1 MEDIRFERHFRTPYS
16 ESYYIMQG
24 ASLQTNNRIG
34 TIDIHFTT
42 TAVHGTLILERELD
56 ESDLTKL
63 IEQIDEDL
71 VLSADMP
78 RDDFLVSVYIGKD
91 VGFYS
96 DEYFADENSA
106 DDEFGAD
113 DDEALRDLVVGIALR
128 HQFQDFAFS
137 FSQIRVTIFLFT
149 GIHALQVISHHDRL
163 RRRREVEIPVIH
175 DMQGGNQLG
184 IGSLFEHIAGCAR
197 A

>member
-24 ASLQTNNRIG
+24 TSMQSNNRLG

-42 TAVHGTLILERELD
+42 TAVHGTLILEREL
-56 ESDLTKL
+56 EETELTKL

-78 RDDFLVSVYIGKD
+78 RDDFLVSVYIGRD

-96 DEYFADENSA
+96 DEYFADESDTDVGYGE
-106 DDEFGAD
+106 DDEG
-113 DDEALRDLVVGIALR
+113 
-128 HQFQDFAFS
+128 
-137 FSQIRVTIFLFT
+137 
-149 GIHALQVISHHDRL
+149 
-163 RRRREVEIPVIH
+163 
-175 DMQGGNQLG
+175 
-184 IGSLFEHIAGCAR
+184 
-197 A
+197 

>member
-1 MEDIRFERHFRTPYS
+1 
-16 ESYYIMQG
+16 MQG
-24 ASLQTNNRIG
+24 ASLQSNNRIG

-113 DDEALRDLVVGIALR
+113 DDEL
-128 HQFQDFAFS
+128 
-137 FSQIRVTIFLFT
+137 
-149 GIHALQVISHHDRL
+149 
-163 RRRREVEIPVIH
+163 
-175 DMQGGNQLG
+175 
-184 IGSLFEHIAGCAR
+184 
-197 A
+197 